1 MADWYFE
8 RWKPDG
14 EDAYVTELTTD
25 FGHVFAQC
33 IASVR
38 AGEVFRVRPPIGADD
53 QLLLLTRIGKIQKI
67 NE

>member
-14 EDAYVTELTTD
+14 EHADITEVTAD

-38 AGEVFRVRPPIGADD
+38 AGELFRVRPPIGAED
-53 QLLLLTRIGKIQKI
+53 QMLLLTRIGTIERI
-67 NE
+67 